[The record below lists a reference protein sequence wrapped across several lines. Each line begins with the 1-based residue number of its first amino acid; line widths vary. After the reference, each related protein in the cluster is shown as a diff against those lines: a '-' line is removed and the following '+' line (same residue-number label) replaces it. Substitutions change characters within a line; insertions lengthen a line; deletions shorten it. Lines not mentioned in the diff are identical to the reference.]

1 MRSSRLAAIVLV
13 HPAGEPLFRSTS
25 KRTDPR
31 NPLSAVFKET
41 ANLAIF
47 GRRKIEECMTAY
59 SPKFFPK

>member
-41 ANLAIF
+41 ANLAISV
-47 GRRKIEECMTAY
+47 GAK
-59 SPKFFPK
+59 